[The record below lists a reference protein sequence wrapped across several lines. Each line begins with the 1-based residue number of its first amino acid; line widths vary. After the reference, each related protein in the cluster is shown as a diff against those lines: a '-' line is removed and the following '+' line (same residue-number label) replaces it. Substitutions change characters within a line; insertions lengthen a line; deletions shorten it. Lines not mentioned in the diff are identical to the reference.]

1 MNNDDTSE
9 TNDLCDN
16 LTAKLKRRNNLIK
29 MTDRPVVEWETDAES
44 GTDSIAI
51 DSVEGK
57 KIKQAENRAL
67 TKRKSE
73 KSNKP
78 SGQ

>member
-1 MNNDDTSE
+1 
-9 TNDLCDN
+9 
-16 LTAKLKRRNNLIK
+16 
-29 MTDRPVVEWETDAES
+29 MTDGPVVEWETDAES
-44 GTDSIAI
+44 ETDSIAI

-57 KIKQAENRAL
+57 KIRQAENRAL